1 MNNYSEAS
9 IRYCNMLAPDSLNF
23 EKPKSLDLSN
33 QLAANSTTE
42 SESVDVEWIRHK
54 SPPSRLVSHVYDE

>member
-1 MNNYSEAS
+1 MNNYSEDS

-42 SESVDVEWIRHK
+42 KVGSVKILSQIHFIRQ
-54 SPPSRLVSHVYDE
+54 

>member
-1 MNNYSEAS
+1 VGKKIIGIKSVSMDSYGEDS
-9 IRYCNMLAPDSLNF
+9 IRYCDMLAPDSLGY

-42 SESVDVEWIRHK
+42 SESVDVEWII
-54 SPPSRLVSHVYDE
+54 D

>member
-1 MNNYSEAS
+1 MTEEYHRSMVFS
-9 IRYCNMLAPDSLNF
+9 IHRFIMRLRNMLAPDSLRY

-42 SESVDVEWIRHK
+42 SESVDVEWII
-54 SPPSRLVSHVYDE
+54 D

>member
-1 MNNYSEAS
+1 MNNYSEDS

-33 QLAANSTTE
+33 QLAANSPTE
-42 SESVDVEWIRHK
+42 SG
-54 SPPSRLVSHVYDE
+54 

>member
-1 MNNYSEAS
+1 
-9 IRYCNMLAPDSLNF
+9 MLAPDSLNF

-42 SESVDVEWIRHK
+42 SESVDVEWII
-54 SPPSRLVSHVYDE
+54 DWNA

>member
-1 MNNYSEAS
+1 MNNYSEDS

-23 EKPKSLDLSN
+23 EKPKSLDFPN

-42 SESVDVEWIRHK
+42 SESVDVEWII
-54 SPPSRLVSHVYDE
+54 D

>member
-1 MNNYSEAS
+1 MNNYSEDS
-9 IRYCNMLAPDSLNF
+9 IRYCDMLAPDSLRY

-42 SESVDVEWIRHK
+42 SESVDVEWIIIMG
-54 SPPSRLVSHVYDE
+54 L

>member
-1 MNNYSEAS
+1 MNNYSEDS

-23 EKPKSLDLSN
+23 EKPISLDLSN

-42 SESVDVEWIRHK
+42 SESVDVEWII
-54 SPPSRLVSHVYDE
+54 D